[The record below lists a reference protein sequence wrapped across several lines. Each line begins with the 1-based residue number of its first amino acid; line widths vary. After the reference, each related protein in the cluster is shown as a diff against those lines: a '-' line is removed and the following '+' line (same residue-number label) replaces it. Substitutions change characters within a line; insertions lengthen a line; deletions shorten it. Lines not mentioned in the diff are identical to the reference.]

1 MCAAVHFPVELLTDN
16 AFFSSLLHP
25 SQVSPAGGLSII
37 RCHGGKGQREH
48 LQRFCRD
55 GFLSAQMGNPRPDQ
69 GRAEWSLPTVG
80 GQQPR

>member
-55 GFLSAQMGNPRPDQ
+55 GFLSHRWEILALTRDVQRG
-69 GRAEWSLPTVG
+69 AC
-80 GQQPR
+80 QQ